1 MVVLVSRF
9 TGRGMKFAFGLNK
22 AVEVLPHAWAR
33 YDYRDNI
40 RFKSEDMH
48 IWSRMDSASDM

>member
-1 MVVLVSRF
+1 MLVSRF